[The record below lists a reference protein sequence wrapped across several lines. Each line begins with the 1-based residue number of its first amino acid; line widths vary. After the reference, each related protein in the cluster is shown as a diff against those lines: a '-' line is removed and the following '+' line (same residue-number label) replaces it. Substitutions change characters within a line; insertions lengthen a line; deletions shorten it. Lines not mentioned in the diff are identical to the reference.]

1 MEYREVRLDD
11 GLLETLIEMSEEWE
25 REDITF
31 GYVKNSREDIEG
43 KRIFLASENGETAG
57 YLLAHEA
64 LMNNHRS
71 IAPDGTPYLEIDELY
86 VRAGRLIGG
95 IGKGLFAAAERAAA
109 DSGLRLLLLHT
120 STKNYRAI
128 LHFYIDE
135 VGMDFW
141 SAALYKRIDA

>member
-43 KRIFLASENGETAG
+43 NRIFLASENGETAG

-71 IAPDGTPYLEIDELY
+71 IAPD
-86 VRAGRLIGG
+86 
-95 IGKGLFAAAERAAA
+95 AAAAGSAKGCLRRRKERRRTPGWDCCCSTHPRRITAPYCISILTRWGWI
-109 DSGLRLLLLHT
+109 SGARR
-120 STKNYRAI
+120 SI
-128 LHFYIDE
+128 
-135 VGMDFW
+135 
-141 SAALYKRIDA
+141 SA